1 MTNQNEALSALVD
14 DALGTDEAQQLLERL
29 HGAPDTAQREA
40 SQRLQRYA
48 LLGEMMRADATSPW
62 MTRCVQRDVVAEVM
76 QQIRVDALQPNAEL
90 PDPVMAVKVAPVS
103 TWLGDWT
110 SGWRAPAFSMA
121 LAASVAGVMLLVV
134 QPESPVDSGRNVLT
148 AQTKDGTKER
158 AEEKVIKAAPAGLV
172 ARSAPALAETPAA
185 PESLAALESAAEADV
200 MPDTYLLQHLTHAAG
215 GPMRNLS
222 SNVRLASYE
231 RP

>member
-14 DALGTDEAQQLLERL
+14 DALGADEAQQLLARL
-29 HGAPDTAQREA
+29 HAAPDTAQRDA
-40 SQRLQRYA
+40 AQRLERFA
-48 LLGEMMRADATSPW
+48 LLGEMMRADTVSPW
-62 MTRCVQRDVVAEVM
+62 MMRSVQRDVVAEVM
-76 QQIRVDALQPNAEL
+76 QQIRVDALQPNAAMPE
-90 PDPVMAVKVAPVS
+90 KVAPVS
-103 TWLGDWT
+103 IWLGDWM

-134 QPESPVDSGRNVLT
+134 QPESPVEPGQNVLT
-148 AQTKDGTKER
+148 AQVKQQ
-158 AEEKVIKAAPAGLV
+158 AEERVKVAASAGFV
-172 ARSAPALAETPAA
+172 SRSTPVLAETPTA
-185 PESLAALESAAEADV
+185 PESLAALESAAESDV
-200 MPDTYLLQHLTHAAG
+200 MPDMMPDTYLLQHLTHAEG